1 LVGTDEAGEHLA
13 GLYSLIGEVD
23 GVNPVAYLADLL
35 LRTDAPC
42 LADRRTAPPQ
52 LEAATAQAA
61 DLSRPAANSRKT
73 ERL

>member
-35 LRTDAPC
+35 LPAQTHPASRIDEP
-42 LADRRTAPPQ
+42 LPHNWKPPP
-52 LEAATAQAA
+52 LKPPT
-61 DLSRPAANSRKT
+61 
-73 ERL
+73 